1 MTTTAEKTEE
11 LKAKQGKR
19 PIDIA
24 RDTLI
29 TLSNEVKDLVEDGTF
44 PTINTAIMETLYK
57 DGNHLTFN
65 TFLRWKKLGKS
76 VKKGEKAFLLWSKPI
91 RTGEAKQTEETAQNE
106 EAENVLLS
114 PEEEAVYK
122 YYGIAYL
129 FSNAQVEDMLK
140 AEPHIEAAEEPKLPA
155 LMY

>member
-1 MTTTAEKTEE
+1 MTTNEKTEE
-11 LKAKQGKR
+11 LKTQQNKR

-24 RDTLI
+24 RDTLT

-57 DGNHLTFN
+57 DGSHHTFN
-65 TFLRWKKLGKS
+65 TFMRWKKLGKS

-91 RTGEAKQTEETAQNE
+91 RTGEAKQTEETTQNE

-114 PEEEAVYK
+114 PEEEAEYK

-129 FSNAQVEDMLK
+129 FSNAQVEDIPK
-140 AEPHIEAAEEPKLPA
+140 TEPQTEMEEVPELPA

>member
-1 MTTTAEKTEE
+1 MTTTEKTEE
-11 LKAKQGKR
+11 LKAQQKKR

-29 TLSNEVKDLVEDGTF
+29 TLSNEVKDLIEDGTF

-57 DGNHLTFN
+57 DGSHHTFN
-65 TFLRWKKLGKS
+65 TFMRWKKLGKS
-76 VKKGEKAFLLWSKPI
+76 VKKGEKAFLLWSKPV
-91 RTGEAKQTEETAQNE
+91 RTGEAKQKEGIEEEENE
-106 EAENVLLS
+106 LLS
-114 PEEEAVYK
+114 PEEEVEYK

-129 FSNAQVEDMLK
+129 FSNAQVEDIPK
-140 AEPHIEAAEEPKLPA
+140 VEPRAEEVEEPELPA

>member
-1 MTTTAEKTEE
+1 MTTTAEKTQE
-11 LKAKQGKR
+11 LKAQQKKR
-19 PIDIA
+19 PIEIA

-44 PTINTAIMETLYK
+44 PTINAAIIETLYK
-57 DGNHLTFN
+57 DGNHRVFN
-65 TFLRWKKLGKS
+65 TYMGWKKIGKQ

-91 RTGEAKQTEETAQNE
+91 RTGEPKQKDTEAE
-106 EAENVLLS
+106 EAEDELLS
-114 PEEEAVYK
+114 PEEEAEYK

-129 FSNAQVEDMLK
+129 FSNEQVEDM
-140 AEPHIEAAEEPKLPA
+140 PPPEPKPEKVEAVILPA

>member
-1 MTTTAEKTEE
+1 MTTTEKTEE
-11 LKAKQGKR
+11 LKAAKTKR

-44 PTINTAIMETLYK
+44 PTINAAIIETLYK
-57 DGNHLTFN
+57 DGGHHTFN
-65 TFLRWKKLGKS
+65 TFMRWKKLGKS

-91 RTGEAKQTEETAQNE
+91 RTGEAKQKEGTEEDTENE
-106 EAENVLLS
+106 LLS
-114 PEEEAVYK
+114 PEEEAEYK

-129 FSNAQVEDMLK
+129 FSNAQVEDIPK
-140 AEPHIEAAEEPKLPA
+140 AETAVEAAKEPELPA

>member
-1 MTTTAEKTEE
+1 MTTTEKTEE
-11 LKAKQGKR
+11 LKAGKTKR

-44 PTINTAIMETLYK
+44 PTINTAIIETLYK
-57 DGNHLTFN
+57 DGNHQTFN
-65 TFLRWKKLGKS
+65 TFMRWKKLGKS

-91 RTGEAKQTEETAQNE
+91 RTGEAKQKEEEDTENE
-106 EAENVLLS
+106 LLS
-114 PEEEAVYK
+114 PEEEAEYK

-129 FSNAQVEDMLK
+129 FSNAQVEDVLK
-140 AEPHIEAAEEPKLPA
+140 PEPTTEAVEEAELPA